1 MCGLAAVAV
10 KLLCVESKFTYG
22 SKIQNAAGG
31 LVKEPTYLPHLLTYL
46 PTE

>member
-31 LVKEPTYLPHLLTYL
+31 LVKVRTNG
-46 PTE
+46 